1 MAPPRVNEAALGHRN
16 LIEFG
21 RALTRWASKG
31 ALEESGGA
39 VLCAGGSWLPV
50 VANNAY
56 RSDDSLRGSELVARA
71 DAFFA
76 TLARGYGV
84 KVRSTGADDD
94 VRRACEGAG
103 LEPFGQPVPEMLVRA
118 PLPEHPGV
126 DGVDVRVVVDESGV
140 DDFVRVNAE
149 AYGTYGMPAEV
160 LPELFD
166 EVRTFLED
174 PAAHVVVASR
184 EDRPVAAAMTFASD
198 GVASLQWVGT
208 LPAERGVGLGA
219 LVTTEAT
226 NLAFDYGA
234 SSCSLQASPMGEPIY
249 RALGY
254 ETLYHYTE
262 FVRWPRPSGR

>member
-1 MAPPRVNEAALGHRN
+1 MASLWASEAALGYRN
-16 LIEFG
+16 LIDFG
-21 RALTRWASKG
+21 RALSRWATKG

-56 RSDDSLRGSELVARA
+56 RADDSLPGSELVARA

-76 TLARGYGV
+76 TLARGYSV
-84 KVRSTGADDD
+84 KIRSTGADDD
-94 VRRACEGAG
+94 LRQACEAVG
-103 LEPFGQPVPEMLVRA
+103 LEPFGAGVPEMLVRA

-126 DGVDVRVVVDESGV
+126 EGVEVRVVVDESGV
-140 DDFVRVNAE
+140 EDFVAVNAE

-160 LPELFD
+160 LPDLFD
-166 EVRTFLED
+166 DVASFLHD
-174 PAAHVVVASR
+174 PAARVVVASR
-184 EDRPVAAAMTFASD
+184 ADKPVATAMTFASD

-208 LPAERGVGLGA
+208 LPEERGAGLGA

-262 FVRWPRPSGR
+262 LVRWPRPPGR

>member
-1 MAPPRVNEAALGHRN
+1 MASPRVSEAALGHRN
-16 LIEFG
+16 LIDFG

-50 VANNAY
+50 VANDAY
-56 RSDDSLRGSELVARA
+56 RSDDSLPGSELVARA

-76 TLARGYGV
+76 TLARGYSV
-84 KVRSTGADDD
+84 KVRSTGADEEL
-94 VRRACEGAG
+94 RLACEAAG
-103 LEPFGQPVPEMLVRA
+103 LEPFGVPVPEMLVRA
-118 PLPEHPGV
+118 PLPEHPEV
-126 DGVDVRVVVDESGV
+126 DGVELRVVVDESGIS
-140 DDFVRVNAE
+140 DFVAVNAE

-160 LPELFD
+160 LPDLFD
-166 EVRTFLED
+166 EVRAFLHD
-174 PAAHVVVASR
+174 PAARVIVASR
-184 EDRPVAAAMTFASD
+184 NDKPVAAAMTFASD

-208 LPAERGVGLGA
+208 IPAERGAGLGA

-254 ETLYHYTE
+254 ETVYHYSE
-262 FVRWPRPSGR
+262 LVRWPRPPGR

>member
-1 MAPPRVNEAALGHRN
+1 MASPWVSEAALGHRN
-16 LIEFG
+16 LIDFG

-31 ALEESGGA
+31 QLEESDGA
-39 VLCAGGSWLPV
+39 VLCAGGSWIPV

-56 RSDDSLRGSELVARA
+56 RSDDSLSGSELVARA

-76 TLARGYGV
+76 TMARGYSV

-94 VRRACEGAG
+94 LRQACEAAG
-103 LEPFGQPVPEMLVRA
+103 LEPFGGSVPEMLVRA
-118 PLPEHPGV
+118 PLPDHPGV
-126 DGVDVRVVVDESGV
+126 VGVEVRVVVDESGV
-140 DDFVRVNAE
+140 GDFVAVNAE

-160 LPELFD
+160 LPDLFD
-166 EVRTFLED
+166 DVGSFLAD

-184 EDRPVAAAMTFASD
+184 EDKPVATAMTFASD

-208 LPAERGVGLGA
+208 LPAERGAGLGA
-219 LVTTEAT
+219 LVTVEAT

-234 SSCSLQASPMGEPIY
+234 TSCSLQASPMGEPIY

-254 ETLYHYTE
+254 ETVYHYSE
-262 FVRWPRPSGR
+262 LVRWPRPPAR